1 MTRRV
6 ERLLLLVFLVVAPIL
21 AACGG
26 GGASDPASGDSSSSP
41 ALAVGDVAPDF
52 TAQEA
57 DGGQIALSG
66 ALQEA
71 DTVVLVFYRGVF

>member
-1 MTRRV
+1 M
-6 ERLLLLVFLVVAPIL
+6 ERFLLLVLLAVAPIM
-21 AACGG
+21 AACV
-26 GGASDPASGDSSSSP
+26 GASDPTSGGSDSSP

-66 ALQEA
+66 ALQGA
-71 DTVVLVFYRGVF
+71 DAVVLVFYRGVF